1 MPKLEFTESELKNLF
16 RDDYKGCFYKD
27 AVEHSE
33 QMCVHADGLF
43 PDDLIKER
51 RPNEPQEV
59 LDYREK
65 IFIAKTKPVFS
76 KIVSSLAK
84 IRRSS
89 DWSIKYGGD
98 FPKIPEGET
107 LEDYCELY
115 YPQFTSITNWIYAVW
130 LKKYLTDPNSVIF
143 IHPEM
148 LPQQSNEYLKPF
160 TYIFDSCHVVEYVS
174 EDYAVLK
181 NPEGCVYNN
190 SRNVN
195 TEGKSFFIVTTQ
207 KIQRYDQ
214 TDGRGTMSLMLDY
227 EHNLGELPVYKIGA
241 IIAKS
246 QGSNYLYESR
256 ISGILP
262 EFNEAIREYSDLQA
276 AKVLHIY
283 PERWEYTNHECT
295 SCKGSGTRPN
305 PAFTPD
311 CNCPQKL
318 DCDTCSGKGYVV
330 AGPYSKIMVKPASMG
345 ETAPPTPPAGYVEKD
360 IEIVKVQEESIDKHI
375 YNGLSSINFEFLAKS
390 PLSQSGVA
398 KEVDKDELNNTVH
411 AIAEDMIRNMDW
423 IYWVIAKYRYGL
435 IYSDDEIS
443 GMVPAIAVPEKYD
456 ILSSSHLQEQLK
468 LAKESNANA
477 AIVNAIEI
485 EYANKAFNSDSSI
498 RDTVELVLSLDP
510 LANIPEDDKMS
521 RLSNKGITQETYV
534 ISSNIHAFVQ
544 RAIEEN
550 KGFADMDLPKQK
562 EIILAYA
569 QDQIALNTSIV
580 IAGMED
586 DIPDPEAENANGKQ
600 GGSGGDDDEELSELD
615 QIGKL
620 PLAIQQLSLAAQ
632 RASDTNNAA
641 LASRLNKKIDEL
653 LKSVGV

>member
-1 MPKLEFTESELKNLF
+1 MPKLEFTDAELKSLF
-16 RDDYKGCFYKD
+16 SDNYKGCFYD
-27 AVEHSE
+27 ESVEHAE
-33 QMCVHADGLF
+33 EMCVHADGLF
-43 PDDLIKER
+43 PEKLIKER

-59 LDYREK
+59 FDYREK
-65 IFIAKTKPVFS
+65 IFVAKTKPVFS
-76 KIVSSLAK
+76 KIVSSLSK

-98 FPKIPEGET
+98 FPKIKEGET
-107 LEDYCELY
+107 LEDYCEFY
-115 YPQFTSITNWIYAVW
+115 YPQFTSVTNWIYSVW
-130 LKKYLTDPNSVIF
+130 LKKYLTDPNAVIF
-143 IHPEM
+143 IYPEM
-148 LPQQSNEYLKPF
+148 LPTEGNEFLKPF
-160 TYIFDSCHVVEYVS
+160 TYIFDSCHVVDYVS

-195 TEGKSFFIVTTQ
+195 AEGKSFFVVTTER
-207 KIQRYDQ
+207 IQRYDQ
-214 TDGRGTMSLMLDY
+214 VDGRGTMSLVLDY
-227 EHNLGELPVYKIGA
+227 AHNLGELPVYKIGA

-262 EFNEAIREYSDLQA
+262 EFNEALREYSDLQA

-295 SCKGSGTRPN
+295 SCKGTGRRPN

-311 CNCPQKL
+311 CNCPQTL

-330 AGPYSKIMVKPASMG
+330 AGPYSKIMVKPAGMG

-360 IEIVKVQEESIDKHI
+360 IEIVKVQEESISKHI
-375 YNGLSSINFEFLAKS
+375 RDGLSSINFEFLAEG

-411 AIAEDMIRNMDW
+411 AIAEDMVRNMDW

-435 IYSDDEIS
+435 IYSDDEIAE
-443 GMVPAIAVPEKYD
+443 MVPVIAVPEKYD
-456 ILSSSHLQEQLK
+456 ILSSNHLQEQLK
-468 LAKESNANA
+468 NAKDSKANA

-485 EYANKAFNSDSSI
+485 EYANKAFNSDPAI
-498 RDTVELVLSLDP
+498 RDMVELVLSLDP

-534 ISSNIHAFVQ
+534 ISSNIHSFVQ
-544 RAIEEN
+544 RALDEHV
-550 KGFADMDLPKQK
+550 GFADMDLPKQK

-569 QDQIALNTSIV
+569 QEQVSMDESVKVEIEPVEPEMPQEEP
-580 IAGMED
+580 ED
-586 DIPDPEAENANGKQ
+586 I
-600 GGSGGDDDEELSELD
+600 DDLSEVD

-632 RASDTNNAA
+632 RASDTGNVSLAA
-641 LASRLNKKIDEL
+641 RLNKKIDEL